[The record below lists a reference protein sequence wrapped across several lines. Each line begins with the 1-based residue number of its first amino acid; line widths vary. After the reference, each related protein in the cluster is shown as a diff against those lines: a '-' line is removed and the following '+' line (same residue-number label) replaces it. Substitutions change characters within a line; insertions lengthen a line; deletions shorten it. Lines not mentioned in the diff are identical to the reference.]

1 MKVLIYA
8 HAFAPLTGGAETYV
22 MHVAR
27 GLAAAVDTTGGVE
40 AHAFEVTVATPTAAG
55 DFDDA
60 WLPFRLA
67 RRPSLRSLFALVR
80 WADAVV
86 LAGPAFLPLL
96 LGLLARRPVLV
107 EHHGYQAV
115 CPNGLLFEEPRK
127 SICPGHFMARRYHH
141 CFRCVYTTSGPA
153 VAALKLLV
161 TFPRRWM
168 LSRVAANLAVT
179 RHVAGRIRLP
189 KTQVVY
195 HGVPIP
201 EAAGDGMPEGTPT
214 FAYLGRLVSEKG
226 LHLLLEAARSLADQ
240 GMRFRVKFIGDGP
253 ERRRLEAL
261 TDTLGLRPMVC
272 FTGFLHGSTLEEE
285 MRGVTAL
292 VMPSVWEETA
302 GLAAMEQMARGRLV
316 IAADV
321 GGLCEVVS
329 DAGLKFRAGDAAA
342 LAACMRQVL
351 QAPQLAGEIGPL
363 GRERA
368 LRRFALERMVEDHRR
383 IVAQVARGG

>member
-8 HAFAPLTGGAETYV
+8 HAFAPLVGGAETYV
-22 MHVAR
+22 MHIAR
-27 GLAAAVDTTGGVE
+27 GLAAGGVE
-40 AHAFEVTVATPTAAG
+40 APSFEVTVATPTPAG
-55 DFDDA
+55 DFDDTR
-60 WLPFRLA
+60 LPFRVE
-67 RRPSLRSLFALVR
+67 RRPSPKSLFALVR
-80 WADAVV
+80 WADVV
-86 LAGPAFLPLL
+86 LLAGPAFLPLL
-96 LGLLARRPVLV
+96 LALLARRPVLV

-127 SICPGHFMARRYHH
+127 GICPGHFMARRYHH
-141 CFRCVYTTSGPA
+141 CFRCVRATSGPV
-153 VAALKLLV
+153 VAALKLLA

-168 LSRVAANLAVT
+168 LSKVAANLAIT
-179 RHVAGRIRLP
+179 RHVADRVRLP
-189 KTQVVY
+189 KTRVVY

-201 EAAGDGMPEGTPT
+201 EAAGDGVAGGTPT

-226 LHLLLEAARSLADQ
+226 LHLLLEAAKSLADQ

-253 ERRRLEAL
+253 ERRRLEVL

-272 FTGFLHGSTLEEE
+272 FTGFLHGAALEEE

-302 GLAAMEQMARGRLV
+302 GLAAMEQMARGRPV

-321 GGLCEVVS
+321 GGLGEVVG
-329 DAGLKFRAGDAAA
+329 DAGLKFQAGDATA
-342 LAACMRQVL
+342 LAVCMRQVL
-351 QAPQLAGEIGPL
+351 EAPQRAARLGRL

-368 LRRFALERMVEDHRR
+368 VRMFALERMVEDHRR
-383 IVAQVARGG
+383 IIAQVARGG